1 MITIKFQSMF
11 ENTSHKSASA
21 VVTCARYDVDWY
33 ENHAR
38 VTVYKDYIESGGV
51 EFHVQADPAGT
62 KEIGEPPLLQ
72 YWHVA
77 YVENETG
84 KTIDR
89 VGPFGEDQQAA

>member
-51 EFHVQADPAGT
+51 EFNIQSDPIIEAGT
-62 KEIGEPPLLQ
+62 EETTPAPP
-72 YWHVA
+72 
-77 YVENETG
+77 
-84 KTIDR
+84 
-89 VGPFGEDQQAA
+89 P